1 MFFFY
6 FENMVMGEKKDEEKL
21 IELIGHL
28 DGEAFQLFFD
38 KFIDNGKLND
48 AAKDFEKVQTV
59 FLEEFAREEE
69 PQEVITRAPE
79 ARLDSSNLTKYL
91 ADIEKLYGQADFDN
105 EARIGFLCS
114 SGKDIKPLRTF
125 IVVRPQNDYK
135 KLRKPSKD
143 YDIMQKAFSVPAS
156 NSAESFVRGILALDA
171 LRLQAK
177 PKIRFLMRT
186 DVQVKNTESKID

>member
-1 MFFFY
+1 MRSSSDVNMILSYRGDQSQQTNRVFDGLGDVHMFFFY

-91 ADIEKLYGQADFDN
+91 ADIEKLYG
-105 EARIGFLCS
+105 
-114 SGKDIKPLRTF
+114 
-125 IVVRPQNDYK
+125 
-135 KLRKPSKD
+135 
-143 YDIMQKAFSVPAS
+143 
-156 NSAESFVRGILALDA
+156 
-171 LRLQAK
+171 
-177 PKIRFLMRT
+177 
-186 DVQVKNTESKID
+186 